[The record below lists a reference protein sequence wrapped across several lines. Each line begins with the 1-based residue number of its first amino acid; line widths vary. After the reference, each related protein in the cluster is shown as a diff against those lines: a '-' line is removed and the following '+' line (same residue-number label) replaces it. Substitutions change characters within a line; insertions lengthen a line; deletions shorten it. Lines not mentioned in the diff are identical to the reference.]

1 MGNDDLAKT
10 APPRESAHRSV
21 FFGSPFFR
29 RTSRIAHVGR
39 SHSAVMAAA
48 HRALV
53 QFFATLG
60 YQGSYTMTAPDQ
72 IGSDANRPAPG
83 GCTIRSSVELRLRRS
98 GYAAL
103 AGCLSSLKQK
113 AVYCTCTARCRRF
126 T

>member
-1 MGNDDLAKT
+1 MTTWLRRPPLANLRT
-10 APPRESAHRSV
+10 VGFFWFSV
-21 FFGSPFFR
+21 LQ
-29 RTSRIAHVGR
+29 AHVSDCSR
-39 SHSAVMAAA
+39 RAVSL
-48 HRALV
+48 RGNGCRTPGLV

-103 AGCLSSLKQK
+103 ALVSFEFETESGVLHF
-113 AVYCTCTARCRRF
+113 AARCRRF